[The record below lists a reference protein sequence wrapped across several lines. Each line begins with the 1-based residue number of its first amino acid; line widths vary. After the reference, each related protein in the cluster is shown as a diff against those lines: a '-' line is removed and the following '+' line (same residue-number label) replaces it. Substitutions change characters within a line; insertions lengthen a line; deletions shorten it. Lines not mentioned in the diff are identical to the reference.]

1 MISEARWQLLATVA
15 LGLGL
20 GLVLACGSDESSAPD
35 PTPVPAESPAA
46 VKSEAQRSPAIPAIP
61 ATMPAIPPPLRQ
73 TISAELAAKIEVPD
87 FYPEDGPIYPG
98 TFPSKTFVNGNAVNL
113 MFGTSDTPDQVLE
126 FMTKE
131 FPRLGWENAA
141 VKRMSNVI
149 SIEATKPGRSLAVI
163 LTEVASGSPEQT
175 TLIAISITGV

>member
-35 PTPVPAESPAA
+35 PTPVPAERAAA
-46 VKSEAQRSPAIPAIP
+46 VEPKAQPSVVLPTIPS
-61 ATMPAIPPPLRQ
+61 PLRE
-73 TISAELAAKIEVPD
+73 TISAELAAKIEIPD
-87 FYPEDGPIYPG
+87 FYPEDGPVYPG
-98 TFPSKTFVNGNAVNL
+98 TLPSKSFVNGNVVNL
-113 MFGTSDTPDQVLE
+113 MFGTSDSPDQVLE
-126 FMTKE
+126 FMNKE

-141 VKRMSNVI
+141 VMRMSNVI

-175 TLIAISITGV
+175 TLIAISITGA